1 MYKKFYL
8 QVYLLSI
15 NLWNMEEYQNE
26 GLNIIAEK
34 YPDIDFSDVDGKNVA
49 LVGAICKKL
58 GINIIFANLPNG
70 HAGFY
75 DHQTNTIMV
84 NDEQPATRNLFTVA
98 HELGHYILHKGTNN
112 RYDKYHKYTPEEI
125 KREFEAN
132 DFAAKL
138 LMPEYKFVE
147 EFQRQNGNLLQLQ
160 KIFGVSLDAIKYRAM
175 NLSLLR
181 IEYGN

>member
-1 MYKKFYL
+1 
-8 QVYLLSI
+8 
-15 NLWNMEEYQNE
+15 MEKYQNE
-26 GLNIIAEK
+26 GLNIIAKE

-75 DHQTNTIMV
+75 DHKTNTITV
-84 NDEQPATRNLFTVA
+84 NDEQPATRNLFTIA

-112 RYDKYHKYTPEEI
+112 RYDKYHRYTPEEI

-138 LMPEYKFVE
+138 LMPVNKFVAIFNE
-147 EFQRQNGNLLQLQ
+147 KSGYLKTIAR
-160 KIFGVSLDAIKYRAM
+160 IFGVSVRACEVRAA
-175 NLSLLR
+175 NLGL
-181 IEYGN
+181 IDNA